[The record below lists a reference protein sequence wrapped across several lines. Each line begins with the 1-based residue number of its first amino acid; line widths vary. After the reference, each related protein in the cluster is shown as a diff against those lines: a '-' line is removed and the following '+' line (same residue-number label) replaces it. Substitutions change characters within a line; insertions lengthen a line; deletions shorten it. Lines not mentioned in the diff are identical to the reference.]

1 VRNPALDPEVA
12 DQFDLGF
19 RYTPSDSIE
28 LALNAFDLRIRD
40 RIRLLGAQQIANC
53 LEGASNNC
61 PEGLRQLD
69 PVDRPPDV
77 DGGLGVARDADG
89 RIVYIQTGYA
99 SLGRIETRG
108 VDGRLAGRWQIGPV
122 ALSSAIDAT
131 WVERYRVDRGADIAG
146 EAGVP
151 DWRGRWQTNL
161 DWEDVALTWI
171 VNHIAGQDDALDG
184 SGSLPSWTTHD
195 IQLRWSAP
203 WNADIAV
210 GVDNLTDRDPV
221 LDRGEPGRFNFALYD
236 GYGRLGY
243 LRYVQRF

>member
-28 LALNAFDLRIRD
+28 LALNAFDLRIED
-40 RIRLLGAQQIANC
+40 RTRLLGAQQIANC

-146 EAGVP
+146 GAGVP

-221 LDRGEPGRFNFALYD
+221 LDRGEPGGFNFALYD